1 MNPGGADQE
10 STPEATNEPGPPG
23 IDADHFAVSGGSGGN
38 NQHGIFPVG
47 SLHVLPHG
55 MTEQLHLS
63 PENVEVIDP
72 RFRHYLHSYLLR
84 IPYALRRRM
93 LTLFGS
99 VAVTIMFLSY
109 WVESRS
115 KWMVLVFA
123 AGSAATALYSALSAV
138 YPITVIEG
146 LWTLVAVQRFWKLH
160 QQSIASQLD

>member
-1 MNPGGADQE
+1 MNPGGVDQE
-10 STPEATNEPGPPG
+10 SIPEATNEPGPPG
-23 IDADHFAVSGGSGGN
+23 IDADYFAVSGESGGN
-38 NQHGIFPVG
+38 NHDGIFPGG
-47 SLHVLPHG
+47 SLYGLPHG
-55 MTEQLHLS
+55 LTEQLHIP
-63 PENVEVIDP
+63 PENVEIIDP
-72 RFRHYLHSYLLR
+72 RFRHYSYSYLLQVC
-84 IPYALRRRM
+84 YALRRRM

-160 QQSIASQLD
+160 QQSLASQLD